1 MLPWEAGAISRRI
14 GTPSG
19 GAAAQ
24 LSPGSLGPFKSP
36 WESVFLTANRC
47 SMPLEAMGWD
57 PLHHGIEG
65 TAALA
70 ATPWQCLCGWGDP
83 TLGGV
88 RGHKQGTATVG

>member
-1 MLPWEAGAISRRI
+1 MQVLPPDAGAISRCTARLR
-14 GTPSG
+14 G
-19 GAAAQ
+19 GVAVQ
-24 LSPGSLGPFKSP
+24 PRPGSLGPFWSP

-70 ATPWQCLCGWGDP
+70 ATPW
-83 TLGGV
+83 
-88 RGHKQGTATVG
+88 